1 MTELRQEESQSENA
15 MVWMRE
21 LAATAVDDSP
31 LPDAQVLWW
40 KAQAL
45 RRLDQEREA
54 EAPLDLGELVCMGG
68 GIVAALGLLAWLL
81 RLPDVRTMPSF
92 VAAVTLSIGLLGL
105 AAMVTILGTARAR
118 KV

>member
-1 MTELRQEESQSENA
+1 MTELRQEDSQSEDA

-31 LPDAQVLWW
+31 LPDDQVLWW

-45 RRLDQEREA
+45 RRLDREREA
-54 EAPLDLGELVCMGG
+54 EAPLDLGELICMGG

-81 RLPDVRTMPSF
+81 RLPDVHTMSSSV
-92 VAAVTLSIGLLGL
+92 VAATLSVALLGL

-118 KV
+118 KA